1 MSEKNA
7 TVLSLEAVKAF
18 RKGCE
23 DYVASLQNELINI
36 IKATEWVHQ
45 GRDGWDDPDYERI
58 KTRVEGIV
66 AGMRTI
72 QNKIKTDLLPYVD
85 AKIRVLEKK
94 PGC

>member
-1 MSEKNA
+1 M
-7 TVLSLEAVKAF
+7 F

-23 DYVASLQNELINI
+23 DYVASLQEGLINI

-45 GRDGWDDPDYERI
+45 GRDGWDDSDYKRI